1 MIWAAVIAGV
11 VSAASAAIKGG
22 VAASANKKRME
33 VYQQAA
39 KDVKEA
45 TEKYA
50 GEGLNRRMTEA
61 GMANAAKYGNLYN
74 NVTPDMTRKG
84 SAMANF
90 NQGNFDNS
98 AYNDLYNQGA
108 NTQATLDNAQWNRVK
123 NKAEQNIAQADTNY
137 NARTA
142 AGQAIANGISGLA
155 DTAMQI
161 GGFANKTGAK

>member
-11 VSAASAAIKGG
+11 VSAASSAIKGG

-33 VYQQAA
+33 EYQRAA

-50 GEGLNRRMTEA
+50 GEGLNKRMTEA

-74 NVTPDMTRKG
+74 NVTPDMTKG

-98 AYNDLYNQGA
+98 AYNDLYTQGA
-108 NTQATLDNAQWNRVK
+108 SNQATLDNAQWNRVK
-123 NKAEQNIAQADTNY
+123 NKAEQRLAQADTNY

-161 GGFANKTGAK
+161 GGFANKGAN

>member
-11 VSAASAAIKGG
+11 VSAASSAIKGG
-22 VAASANKKRME
+22 VAASANKKRMAE
-33 VYQQAA
+33 YQQAA

-50 GEGLNRRMTEA
+50 GEGLNKRMTEA

-74 NVTPDMTRKG
+74 DVSPDMSKG

-123 NKAEQNIAQADTNY
+123 TKAEQRLAQADTNY

-161 GGFANKTGAK
+161 GGFANKGAK